1 MRIRSLTLD
10 RFGAFADRTISFG
23 SGLTLV
29 MGANEAGKST
39 ALAALSNLLWG
50 VPPTSRYAFLHA
62 RQSLMLHA
70 TLELPEEDAAVNVVR
85 RDTGLTDLGTGGAVT
100 TPWVTSPADTRARW
114 RQSFGLSHDELRQG
128 GAELCRG
135 SGDLAEL
142 VFTARSGQA
151 VRHLLEQIDRE
162 ADALFKQHR
171 GNKGVAVRLAYNA
184 YLDAV
189 TRVRESTAGGHV
201 VRAVRDDLDR
211 ADGDVAAAGKA
222 LAGSRQK
229 AILIERRTQ
238 AADHA
243 RAVAALDRELEELLA
258 EGMVLD
264 EEQLAR
270 WTALNDRYVT
280 AGEALDGLGPK
291 VDEVSRQRAEV
302 SEDGDLLADE
312 EAITRLHLAHEARQA
327 DVARAQELFGQAA
340 ANEREAA
347 HEIERL
353 TGPLGEQSV
362 AQVLATWHVSAEREV
377 QVAGQA
383 AAIAEVTLDVD
394 RTAAVL
400 ATADAQLDEV
410 SADRHDL
417 DLDAVRAVRDVLTTI
432 QEAGSITSL
441 LLKAVDLLAA
451 ERKQCDEALQRAGVS
466 PQRGVVEPVPSVHEV
481 EVARLAV
488 TAARSA
494 AGLANA
500 ALDREHQTAEAAQRR
515 RDETDVADLPLPSD
529 LPVARAAR
537 DEALDEATQ
546 AWSSGQSFE
555 QSGHWLSRAREA
567 ALAADVVADRLAR
580 GADAAARRAELDS
593 AVATGKAAVADAGET
608 VEAAADADEQ
618 ATALW
623 GDLWATSGLL
633 PALAQGATVQA
644 QLAEARDAHTRANAQ
659 QTRIEQIKPLAA
671 AQASAL
677 QAALD
682 RAGRPRPSSDL
693 DSLISAAEQFISDAD
708 ADREARATIK
718 QRQKDLRRAG
728 DAHATA
734 ISAHAD
740 ALVAWVDLLVAAG
753 APRDLDPAAWAERQS
768 VIRAASTAYELSTQR
783 QQEAAVLAANH
794 ASFLGDVRTLGE
806 RHGDSRPDESAVIEE
821 LSQRVKRARAAGVEA
836 RRLDEQSNSLG
847 AESATAKA
855 DSESA
860 TAALERLASETFAG
874 DLTSLAR
881 AAERGRAAAP
891 LKARRSQ
898 LRDLVRASAP
908 DENLDALIHELA
920 ATEPHDLD
928 QALTDA
934 RAVASDAEAELAT
947 AAQTRGELSQR
958 ERDLTNVVGAADLN
972 ARAQEQL
979 AVVAQHA
986 ERFLVA
992 DIQRKLLRQE
1002 LAAYESRHASPLLEV
1017 AGAMLERLTEGR
1029 FVALRATGSGDSR
1042 GLLVVGADGDE
1053 RTPDQLSEGTADQV
1067 FLALRLAGIASLQA
1081 ERRAQGAPT
1090 LPVVFDD
1097 VLMAFD
1103 DNRAKA
1109 ALTLMSELA
1118 EQWQII
1124 VMTHHE
1130 HVLHL
1135 MTTVPA
1141 GITTVVTLAGPAEMA
1156 PAGTPESVRAM
1167 ARAATVPVETAAV
1180 AEPRQPRSG
1189 AGVDPSMVRAWA
1201 RENGYE
1207 VGERGRIPVQ
1217 VIEAYN
1223 DAHR

>member
-10 RFGAFADRTISFG
+10 RFGAFTDRTISFG

-39 ALAALSNLLWG
+39 ALAALSHLLWG

-85 RDTGLTDLGTGGAVT
+85 RHTGLTDLSTGGAVT

-114 RQSFGLSHDELRQG
+114 RQSFGLSHDELREG
-128 GAELCRG
+128 GTELCRG

-171 GNKGVAVRLAYNA
+171 GNKGVAVRLAYDA

-189 TRVRESTAGGHV
+189 ARVRESTAGGHA
-201 VRAVRDDLDR
+201 VRAVRDDLER
-211 ADGDVAAAGKA
+211 ADGDVEAAGKA
-222 LAGSRQK
+222 LANARQE
-229 AILIERRTQ
+229 AALLERRTQ

-243 RAVAALDRELEELLA
+243 RSVAALDSDLQGLLA
-258 EGMVLD
+258 EGVVLD

-270 WTALNDRYVT
+270 WAALNDRHVT
-280 AGEALDGLGPK
+280 AGQALKSLGPK
-291 VDEVSRQRAEV
+291 VDEVSRQRTAV

-312 EAITRLHLAHEARQA
+312 EAITRLQLAHEARQT
-327 DVARAQELFGQAA
+327 DVARAQELFRQAA
-340 ANEREAA
+340 ASEHEASG
-347 HEIERL
+347 ELEKLI
-353 TGPLGEQSV
+353 GSMGEQSV
-362 AQVLATWHVSAEREV
+362 SDVLGAWHISAERAVQLDAQAVALGEV
-377 QVAGQA
+377 ADTVDRAAEILA
-383 AAIAEVTLDVD
+383 AADV
-394 RTAAVL
+394 R
-400 ATADAQLDEV
+400 LDEV
-410 SADRHDL
+410 SADLHDL
-417 DLDAVRAVRDVLTTI
+417 DLDAVGAVRDVLTTI
-432 QEAGSITSL
+432 QDAGSMTSL

-451 ERKQCDEALQRAGVS
+451 EQKLCAEALQRAGVS
-466 PQRGVVEPVPSVHEV
+466 PQSGVVEPVPSVHEV

-494 AGLANA
+494 ADLANA
-500 ALDREHQTAEAAQRR
+500 ALDREQTAAEAARHR

-529 LPVARAAR
+529 LSDARAAR

-546 AWSSGQSFE
+546 AWSNGQSFE
-555 QSGHWLSRAREA
+555 QSGHWLTRAHA
-567 ALAADVVADRLAR
+567 AVLTADDVADRLAR

-593 AVATGKAAVADAGET
+593 AVATGEAAVANAGET
-608 VEAAADADEQ
+608 VETTAHAHEQ

-623 GDLWATSGLL
+623 GNLWAASGLW

-644 QLAEARDAHTRANAQ
+644 QLVEARDAHTRANAQ
-659 QTRIEQIKPLAA
+659 TTRIEQIRPVAA
-671 AQASAL
+671 SQANAL

-693 DSLISAAEQFISDAD
+693 DSLIGAAEQLIRDAD
-708 ADREARATIK
+708 ADREARATVK
-718 QRQKDLRRAG
+718 QRQKDLRRAR
-728 DAHATA
+728 DSHAA
-734 ISAHAD
+734 VISAQAN
-740 ALVAWVDLLVAAG
+740 ALVAWADLLVAAG
-753 APRDLDPAAWAERQS
+753 APGDLDPAAWAERQS
-768 VIRAASTAYELSTQR
+768 VICAARTAYELSTQK

-794 ASFLGDVRTLGE
+794 ASFVTDVLTLGVRHGDVRT
-806 RHGDSRPDESAVIEE
+806 DESAVIAE
-821 LSQRVKRARAAGVEA
+821 LAQRVTHAKAASVEA
-836 RRLDEQSNSLG
+836 RRLDEQSIRLG
-847 AESATAKA
+847 AELTTAKA
-855 DSESA
+855 DSENA
-860 TAALERLASETFAG
+860 TTALELLADETIAG
-874 DLTSLAR
+874 DLTSLAT
-881 AAERGRAAAP
+881 AAERGRSAAP
-891 LKARRSQ
+891 LKARRLQ

-908 DENLDALIHELA
+908 EEDLDALIHELA
-920 ATEPHDLD
+920 ATETHDLD
-928 QALTDA
+928 RALTDA
-934 RAVASDAEAELAT
+934 QAVASDAEAELAT

-958 ERDLTNVVGAADLN
+958 ERDLTNGVGAADLN
-972 ARAQEQL
+972 ARAQERL

-1002 LAAYESRHASPLLEV
+1002 LTAYESRHASPLLDV

-1029 FVALRATGSGDSR
+1029 FVALHATGSGASR

-1067 FLALRLAGIASLQA
+1067 FLALRLAGIASLQDA
-1081 ERRAQGAPT
+1081 RRAQGAPT

-1118 EQWQII
+1118 EHWQII

-1135 MTTVPA
+1135 VRTVPA
-1141 GITTVVTLAGPAEMA
+1141 GIATVVTLAGPDEMA
-1156 PAGTPESVRAM
+1156 TAGTAESVRAM
-1167 ARAATVPVETAAV
+1167 ARTAAV
-1180 AEPRQPRSG
+1180 RVESAATAEPRQPRSG
-1189 AGVDPSMVRAWA
+1189 TGIDPSLVRAWA

-1207 VGERGRIPVQ
+1207 VGERGRIPIQ

-1223 DAHR
+1223 GAHR